1 MPVLTRQQT
10 IAASPDRVHQV
21 LTDLGQLPNR
31 TQVSSV
37 KPVSGSRMETGTT
50 WKNRGATLKL
60 PSWDTSR
67 AFEVTPNR
75 IVWHTSSMV
84 LRMIPVGADWSYT
97 LRPAQGGTEITHT
110 FERVTMFGLPIGPL
124 VKAPFL
130 PMLYLAR
137 GAMMAGEKKLAKV
150 LGSAAPSS

>member
-1 MPVLTRQQT
+1 MAVLIRQQT
-10 IAASPDRVHQV
+10 VPAPPDKVHQV
-21 LTDLGQLPNR
+21 LTDLERLPNR

-37 KPVSGSRMETGTT
+37 QPLSGSQMVTGTS

-67 AFEVTPNR
+67 AVDVTPQR
-75 IVWHTSSMV
+75 IAWHTNSMV

-137 GAMMAGEKKLAKV
+137 GAMMAGEKKLAQV
-150 LGSAAPSS
+150 LGAAAPSS